1 MALARSPRSCSVV
14 LLAIATLAAAACS
27 SDSATGPTTNQNAQL
42 ILRFDSLHN
51 ATTDDNRSGAM
62 LDIAQILAEG
72 APIAT
77 GTVMVNG
84 VAEQYHLTAE
94 LQVLDVQGAPVDSQY
109 TVAAWKGDGTDTI
122 ALFNASAGFVAVL
135 VGSPA
140 ASGEFIGPGTPA
152 LTLGAPGAACVS
164 FLAVTPSDVSAP
176 TPVACQ
182 RQSATVAFD
191 GESVAGA
198 TFALPSQS
206 VAGIRLEANLE
217 PPPP

>member
-1 MALARSPRSCSVV
+1 MSVARVPRPRLIV
-14 LLAIATLAAAACS
+14 LLAIATLAAAGCS
-27 SDSATGPTTNQNAQL
+27 SGSATGPTTNRNAQL

-51 ATTDDNRSGAM
+51 ATADGNRSSAM

-84 VAEQYHLTAE
+84 VAEQYHMTAE
-94 LQVLDVQGAPVDSQY
+94 LQVLDDQGAPVDSQY

-135 VGSPA
+135 VGTPGV
-140 ASGEFIGPGTPA
+140 SGQFVGPGTPA
-152 LTLGAPGAACVS
+152 LTLGAPGAACQS
-164 FLAVTPSDVSAP
+164 FLAVTPPDVSAP
-176 TPVACQ
+176 TPVSCQ
-182 RQSATVAFD
+182 LERATVAFD

-206 VAGIRLEANLE
+206 VAGIRLVVNLQ
-217 PPPP
+217 PPVP